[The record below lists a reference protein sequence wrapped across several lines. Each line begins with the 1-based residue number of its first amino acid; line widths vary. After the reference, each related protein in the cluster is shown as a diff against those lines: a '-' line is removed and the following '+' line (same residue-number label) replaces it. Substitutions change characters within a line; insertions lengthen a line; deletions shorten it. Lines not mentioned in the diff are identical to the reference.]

1 MKHLLTLILATCLI
15 ATAHGQTNAKVA
27 EMENRRSKLEQAI
40 SESEQL
46 LSTTQKD
53 VDGQLQALSAL
64 TAQIKK
70 QQQLVSQ
77 LDADIRATDREIKSI
92 EEQLVALQ
100 AELERR
106 KEHYAHA
113 LRLMT
118 SKNTFENRLMFL
130 LSAESFN
137 QMVRRMRY
145 LREYSTFQQK
155 QGEELMAKQE
165 ELNTK
170 RVELENTRKA
180 KQALLAKRVEEKK
193 ALDSRK
199 AEQQKLV
206 GSLKKK
212 QKEIRNRI
220 AAQQKERNKLNEE
233 INRIIEAE
241 IAARNAEQQKGDG
254 KSDDASTA
262 TGTKP
267 SGKAMP
273 EYRQNAADRKLSGSF
288 ESNKGR
294 LPVPVTGPYLVTSH
308 YGVNYVEGLKNVKYN
323 NNGIDIRGQ
332 QNCQARAV
340 FDGTVSFIFE
350 HPQIQGSYIVMVRHG
365 QYISA
370 YFNLA
375 SLKVKKGD
383 KVKINEQLGLIRPD
397 ASGNYTMQFQLR
409 KDTQSLNPEQWIGF

>member
-1 MKHLLTLILATCLI
+1 MSRFLTLLVFSFLFAV
-15 ATAHGQTNAKVA
+15 AYGQTNAKVE
-27 EMENRRSKLEQAI
+27 EMESQRSKLEQEI
-40 SESEQL
+40 SESKRL
-46 LSTTQKD
+46 LTTAEKNTES
-53 VDGQLQALSAL
+53 QLQALSAL

-70 QQQLVSQ
+70 QQQLVNR

-92 EEQLVALQ
+92 GEQIIALQ

-106 KEHYAHA
+106 REHYARA
-113 LRLMT
+113 LRLMI

-165 ELNTK
+165 ELNNK
-170 RVELENTRKA
+170 RAELEHTRKA

-193 ALDSRK
+193 ELDLRK

-212 QKEIRNRI
+212 QKEIRDRI
-220 AAQQKERNKLNEE
+220 ARQQQERNRLNEE

-241 IAARNAEQQKGDG
+241 IAARNAEQQKTGNEP
-254 KSDDASTA
+254 AA
-262 TGTKP
+262 TEKP
-267 SGKAMP
+267 SGTP
-273 EYRQNAADRKLSGSF
+273 IPTYRQNAADKKLSGSF

-294 LPVPVTGPYLVTSH
+294 LPVPITGPYLVTSH

-323 NNGIDIRGQ
+323 NNGVDIRGQ

-370 YFNLA
+370 YFNLT

-383 KVKINEQLGLIRPD
+383 KVKINESLGLIRPD
-397 ASGNYTMQFQLR
+397 GSGNYTMQFQLR
-409 KDTQSLNPEQWIGF
+409 KDTQSLNPEQWVAL

>member
-1 MKHLLTLILATCLI
+1 MKHLLTLLI
-15 ATAHGQTNAKVA
+15 ASCLVATTYGQTNPKVA
-27 EMENRRSKLEQAI
+27 EMESQRKQLELQI
-40 SESEQL
+40 SQSEQL

-53 VDGQLQALSAL
+53 VDGQLAALAGL

-70 QQQLVSQ
+70 QQQLVNR

-92 EEQLVALQ
+92 EEQLVTLQ
-100 AELERR
+100 TELERR
-106 KEHYAHA
+106 REHYANA

-118 SKNTFENRLMFL
+118 TKNTFENRLMFL
-130 LSAESFN
+130 LTADSFN
-137 QMVRRMRY
+137 QMMRRLRY

-165 ELNTK
+165 ELNAK
-170 RVELENTRKA
+170 RAELENTRKA
-180 KQALLAKRVEEKK
+180 KQELLAKRIEEKK
-193 ALDSRK
+193 ELDRRK
-199 AEQQKLV
+199 TEQQKLV

-212 QKEIRNRI
+212 QKDIRERI
-220 AAQQKERNKLNEE
+220 ARQQKERNRLNEE

-241 IAARNAEQQKGDG
+241 IAAHNAEQQKADEKGASEG
-254 KSDDASTA
+254 KA
-262 TGTKP
+262 
-267 SGKAMP
+267 SGKTVP
-273 EYRQNAADRKLSGSF
+273 EYRQNAADKKLTGSF

-294 LPVPVTGPYLVTSH
+294 LPIPITGPYLMTSH

-332 QNCQARAV
+332 QGCQARAV

-350 HPQIQGSYIVMVRHG
+350 HPQVQGSYIVMVRHG

-370 YFNLA
+370 YFNLG
-375 SLKVKKGD
+375 SLNVKKGD
-383 KVKINEQLGLIRPD
+383 KVKINETLGPIRAD
-397 ASGNYTMQFQLR
+397 GSGNYTMQFQLR

>member
-1 MKHLLTLILATCLI
+1 MKHIFCLILASFFI
-15 ATAHGQTNAKVA
+15 IFSYGQTNPKVK
-27 EMENRRSKLEQAI
+27 EMESERSKLEQEI
-40 SESEQL
+40 NESQQL

-70 QQQLVSQ
+70 QQQLVNR

-92 EEQLVALQ
+92 EQQLVTLQ
-100 AELERR
+100 TELDRR
-106 KEHYAHA
+106 REHYAHA

-118 SKNTFENRLMFL
+118 TKNTFENRLMFL

-145 LREYSTFQQK
+145 LREYSAFQQK

-165 ELNTK
+165 ELNNK
-170 RVELENTRKA
+170 RAELEDTRKA
-180 KQALLAKRVEEKK
+180 KQKLLAKRVEEKK
-193 ALDSRK
+193 ELDFRK

-212 QKEIRNRI
+212 QKEIRDRI
-220 AAQQKERNKLNEE
+220 ARQQKERNRLNEE

-241 IAARNAEQQKGDG
+241 IAARNAEQQKSDAKTADDKQDG
-254 KSDDASTA
+254 KTVPA
-262 TGTKP
+262 
-267 SGKAMP
+267 
-273 EYRQNAADRKLSGSF
+273 YRQNAADKKLTGSF
-288 ESNKGR
+288 ENNKGR
-294 LPVPVTGPYLVTSH
+294 LPVPITGPYLVTSH

-323 NNGIDIRGQ
+323 NNGVDVRGQ
-332 QNCQARAV
+332 QNCQARAI

-370 YFNLA
+370 YFNLT

-383 KVKINEQLGLIRPD
+383 KVKINQPLGLIRPD

-409 KDTQSLNPEQWIGF
+409 KDTQSLNPELWVAF

>member
-1 MKHLLTLILATCLI
+1 MKHLLTLLI
-15 ATAHGQTNAKVA
+15 ASCLVATTYGQTNPKVA
-27 EMENRRSKLEQAI
+27 EMESQRKQLELQI
-40 SESEQL
+40 SQSEQL

-53 VDGQLQALSAL
+53 VDGQLAALAGL

-70 QQQLVSQ
+70 QQQLVNR

-92 EEQLVALQ
+92 EEQLVTLQ
-100 AELERR
+100 TELERR
-106 KEHYAHA
+106 REHYANA

-118 SKNTFENRLMFL
+118 TKNTFENRLMFL
-130 LSAESFN
+130 LTADSFN
-137 QMVRRMRY
+137 QMMRRLRY

-165 ELNTK
+165 ELNAK
-170 RVELENTRKA
+170 RAELENTRKA
-180 KQALLAKRVEEKK
+180 KQELLAKRIEEKK
-193 ALDSRK
+193 ELDRRK
-199 AEQQKLV
+199 TEQQKLV

-212 QKEIRNRI
+212 QKDIRERI
-220 AAQQKERNKLNEE
+220 ARQQKERNRLNEE

-241 IAARNAEQQKGDG
+241 IAAHNAEQQKADEKAGSDG
-254 KSDDASTA
+254 KA
-262 TGTKP
+262 
-267 SGKAMP
+267 SGKTVP
-273 EYRQNAADRKLSGSF
+273 EYRQNAADKKLTGSF

-294 LPVPVTGPYLVTSH
+294 LPIPITGPYLMTSH

-332 QNCQARAV
+332 QGCQARAV

-350 HPQIQGSYIVMVRHG
+350 HPQVQGSYIVMVRHG

-370 YFNLA
+370 YFNLG
-375 SLKVKKGD
+375 SLNVKKGD
-383 KVKINEQLGLIRPD
+383 KVKINETLGPIRAD
-397 ASGNYTMQFQLR
+397 GSGNYTMQFQLR

>member
-1 MKHLLTLILATCLI
+1 MKHVLCLILISFLVT
-15 ATAHGQTNAKVA
+15 TAYGQTNSKVA
-27 EMENRRSKLEQAI
+27 EMESQRSKLEQEI
-40 SESEQL
+40 SESKLL
-46 LSTTQKD
+46 LSTAEKD
-53 VDGQLQALSAL
+53 TESQLAALSAL

-70 QQQLVSQ
+70 QEQLVNR

-92 EEQLVALQ
+92 EEQLITLQ
-100 AELERR
+100 TELDRR
-106 KEHYAHA
+106 REHYANA

-118 SKNTFENRLMFL
+118 TKNTFENRLMFL

-137 QMVRRMRY
+137 QMARRVRY

-165 ELNTK
+165 ELGNK
-170 RVELENTRKA
+170 RAELEHTRKA
-180 KQALLAKRVEEKK
+180 KQNLLTKRVEEKK
-193 ALDSRK
+193 ELNRRK
-199 AEQQKLV
+199 TEQQQLV

-212 QKEIRNRI
+212 QREIRDRI
-220 AAQQKERNKLNEE
+220 ARQQDERNRLNEE

-241 IAARNAEQQKGDG
+241 IAARNAEQQK
-254 KSDDASTA
+254 AEEENTE
-262 TGTKP
+262 TNKP
-267 SGKAMP
+267 SGTAMP
-273 EYRQNAADRKLSGSF
+273 VYRQNAADKKLSGSF

-294 LPVPVTGPYLVTSH
+294 LPVPITGPYLVTSH

-323 NNGIDIRGQ
+323 NNGVDIRGQ

-370 YFNLA
+370 YFNIA

-383 KVKINEQLGLIRPD
+383 KVKINQPMGLIRPD

-409 KDTQSLNPEQWIGF
+409 KDTQSLNPEQWVAL

>member
-1 MKHLLTLILATCLI
+1 MNRLFCLI
-15 ATAHGQTNAKVA
+15 VTSCLITTAYGQTNPKVA
-27 EMENRRSKLEQAI
+27 EMESQRSKLEQAI

-46 LSTTQKD
+46 LSSTQKT
-53 VDGQLQALSAL
+53 VDGQLEALAAL

-70 QQQLVSQ
+70 QQQLVNR
-77 LDADIRATDREIKSI
+77 LDADIQTTNREIKSI
-92 EEQLVALQ
+92 EEQLVTLQ
-100 AELERR
+100 TELERR
-106 KEHYAHA
+106 RDHYAHA

-145 LREYSTFQQK
+145 LREYSGFQQK
-155 QGEELMAKQE
+155 QGEELIAKQK
-165 ELNTK
+165 ELNLK
-170 RVELENTRKA
+170 RAELEHIRKA
-180 KQALLAKRVEEKK
+180 KQALLAKRIEEKK
-193 ALDSRK
+193 ELDSRK
-199 AEQQKLV
+199 AEQQKLI
-206 GSLKKK
+206 GNLKKK
-212 QKEIRNRI
+212 QKEIRTRI
-220 AAQQKERNKLNEE
+220 ARQQQERNKLNEE

-241 IAARNAEQQKGDG
+241 IAARNAEQQKADG
-254 KSDDASTA
+254 K
-262 TGTKP
+262 TGNTPANRKS

-273 EYRQNAADRKLSGSF
+273 AYRQNTADKKLTGSF
-288 ESNKGR
+288 ENNKGR
-294 LPVPVTGPYLVTSH
+294 LPVPITGPYLMTSH

-350 HPQIQGSYIVMVRHG
+350 HPQIQGSYIVMIRHG

-370 YFNLA
+370 YFNLG

-383 KVKINEQLGLIRPD
+383 KVKINQPLGLIRPD

-409 KDTQSLNPEQWIGF
+409 KDTQSLNPEQWIAL

>member
-1 MKHLLTLILATCLI
+1 MRKLLCLILASFFI
-15 ATAHGQTNAKVA
+15 NFAYGQTNPKVK
-27 EMENRRSKLEQAI
+27 EMESQRNKLEQEI

-70 QQQLVSQ
+70 QQQFVNR

-92 EEQLVALQ
+92 EEQLVTLK

-106 KEHYAHA
+106 REHYAHA

-145 LREYSTFQQK
+145 LREYSGFQQK

-165 ELNTK
+165 ELNNK
-170 RVELENTRKA
+170 RAELEHTRKT
-180 KQALLAKRVEEKK
+180 KQALLAKRLEEKK
-193 ALDSRK
+193 ELDRRK
-199 AEQQKLV
+199 TEQQKLV
-206 GSLKKK
+206 GSLKKR
-212 QKEIRNRI
+212 QQEIRNRI
-220 AAQQKERNKLNEE
+220 AKQQQERKHLNEE

-241 IAARNAEQQKGDG
+241 IAAHNAEQQKVE
-254 KSDDASTA
+254 
-262 TGTKP
+262 TKTEEP
-267 SGKAMP
+267 KQKGSSMP
-273 EYRQNAADRKLSGSF
+273 VYRQNATDKKLTGSF

-294 LPVPVTGPYLVTSH
+294 LPVPITGPYLVTSH

-323 NNGIDIRGQ
+323 NGGIDIRGQ
-332 QNCQARAV
+332 QNCQARAI

-350 HPQIQGSYIVMVRHG
+350 HPQIQGSYIVMIRHG

-370 YFNLA
+370 YFNLT

-383 KVKINEQLGLIRPD
+383 KVKTNSPLGLIRPD

-409 KDTQSLNPEQWIGF
+409 KDTQSLNPEQWVAL

>member
-1 MKHLLTLILATCLI
+1 MKQLLCFILTSCLI
-15 ATAHGQTNAKVA
+15 ATAYGQTNSKVA
-27 EMENRRSKLEQAI
+27 EMENQRNKLEQEI
-40 SESEQL
+40 SASEQL

-53 VDGQLQALSAL
+53 VDGQLEALSAL

-70 QQQLVSQ
+70 QQKLVNQ

-92 EEQLVALQ
+92 EEQLVTLQ

-165 ELNTK
+165 ELNNK
-170 RVELENTRKA
+170 RAELENTRKA

-193 ALDSRK
+193 ALDLRK

-241 IAARNAEQQKGDG
+241 IAARNAEQQKGD
-254 KSDDASTA
+254 DTATA

-294 LPVPVTGPYLVTSH
+294 LPVPITGPYLVTSH

-350 HPQIQGSYIVMVRHG
+350 HPQVQGSYIVMVRHG

-383 KVKINEQLGLIRPD
+383 KVKINESLGLIRPD

>member
-1 MKHLLTLILATCLI
+1 MKHIFCLILVSCFITFAY
-15 ATAHGQTNAKVA
+15 GQTNSKVK
-27 EMENRRSKLEQAI
+27 EMESQRSKLEQEI
-40 SESEQL
+40 NESQQL

-70 QQQLVSQ
+70 QQQLVNR

-92 EEQLVALQ
+92 EQQLVTLQ
-100 AELERR
+100 TELDRR
-106 KEHYAHA
+106 REHYAHA

-118 SKNTFENRLMFL
+118 TKNTFENRLMFL

-165 ELNTK
+165 ELNNK
-170 RVELENTRKA
+170 RAELEDTRKA
-180 KQALLAKRVEEKK
+180 KQKLLAKRVEEKK
-193 ALDSRK
+193 ELDLRK

-212 QKEIRNRI
+212 QKDIRDRIARQQQERNR
-220 AAQQKERNKLNEE
+220 LNEE

-241 IAARNAEQQKGDG
+241 IAARAAEQQKDDSKTSDPDSKQDG
-254 KSDDASTA
+254 KAV
-262 TGTKP
+262 P
-267 SGKAMP
+267 V
-273 EYRQNAADRKLSGSF
+273 YRQNAADKKLTGSF
-288 ESNKGR
+288 ESNKSK
-294 LPVPVTGPYLVTSH
+294 LPVPITGPYLVTSH

-323 NNGIDIRGQ
+323 NNGVDIRGQ

-350 HPQIQGSYIVMVRHG
+350 HPQVQGSYIVMVRHG

-370 YFNLA
+370 YFNLT

-383 KVKINEQLGLIRPD
+383 KVKINQPLGFIRPD

-409 KDTQSLNPEQWIGF
+409 KDTQSLNPELWVAF

>member
-1 MKHLLTLILATCLI
+1 MKQLLCLILASCFITF
-15 ATAHGQTNAKVA
+15 AYGQTNSKVK
-27 EMENRRSKLEQAI
+27 EMESQRNKLEQEI

-70 QQQLVSQ
+70 QQQFVNR

-92 EEQLVALQ
+92 EEQLVTLK

-106 KEHYAHA
+106 REHYAQA
-113 LRLMT
+113 LRMMT
-118 SKNTFENRLMFL
+118 AKNTFENRLMFL

-145 LREYSTFQQK
+145 LREYSEFQQK

-165 ELNTK
+165 ELNNK
-170 RVELENTRKA
+170 RAELEHTRKT
-180 KQALLAKRVEEKK
+180 KQALLAKRIEEKK
-193 ALDSRK
+193 ELDRRK
-199 AEQQKLV
+199 GEQQKLV
-206 GSLKKK
+206 GSLKKR
-212 QKEIRNRI
+212 QQEIRNRI
-220 AAQQKERNKLNEE
+220 AAQQQERNRLNEE

-241 IAARNAEQQKGDG
+241 IAARNAEKQKAES
-254 KSDDASTA
+254 KAEEAKQNSS
-262 TGTKP
+262 
-267 SGKAMP
+267 AMP
-273 EYRQNAADRKLSGSF
+273 AYRQNAADKKLTGSF
-288 ESNKGR
+288 EGNKGR
-294 LPVPVTGPYLVTSH
+294 LPVPITGPYLVTSH

-323 NNGIDIRGQ
+323 NSGVDIRGQ
-332 QNCQARAV
+332 QNCQARAI

-350 HPQIQGSYIVMVRHG
+350 HPQIQGSYIVMIRHG

-370 YFNLA
+370 YFNLT

-383 KVKINEQLGLIRPD
+383 KVKTNSTLGLIRPD

-409 KDTQSLNPEQWIGF
+409 KDTQSLNPEQWVAF

>member
-1 MKHLLTLILATCLI
+1 MNRIISIIALSFLVI
-15 ATAHGQTNAKVA
+15 ATYGQTNPKVA
-27 EMENRRSKLEQAI
+27 EMESQRKKLEQQI
-40 SESEQL
+40 SQSEQL
-46 LSTTQKD
+46 LTTAKKD
-53 VDGQLQALSAL
+53 TESQLATLSAL

-70 QQQLVSQ
+70 QQQLVNR

-106 KEHYAHA
+106 REHYAHA

-118 SKNTFENRLMFL
+118 TKNSFENRLMFL
-130 LSAESFN
+130 LTADSFN
-137 QMVRRMRY
+137 QMMRRLRY

-170 RVELENTRKA
+170 RAELENTRKA
-180 KQALLAKRVEEKK
+180 KQALLAQRVKEKK
-193 ALDSRK
+193 ELDIRK

-206 GSLKKK
+206 GNLKKK
-212 QKEIRNRI
+212 QKEIRERI
-220 AAQQKERNKLNEE
+220 ARQQKERNRINDE

-241 IAARNAEQQKGDG
+241 IAAHNAEQKKADEKAGSEG
-254 KSDDASTA
+254 KAS
-262 TGTKP
+262 GT
-267 SGKAMP
+267 AMP
-273 EYRQNAADRKLSGSF
+273 EYRQNAADKKLTGSF

-294 LPVPVTGPYLVTSH
+294 LPIPITGPYLMTSH

-332 QNCQARAV
+332 QGCQARAV

-350 HPQIQGSYIVMVRHG
+350 HPQVQGSYIVMVRHG

-370 YFNLA
+370 YFNLG
-375 SLKVKKGD
+375 SLNVKKGD
-383 KVKINEQLGLIRPD
+383 KVKINDTLGPIRAD
-397 ASGNYTMQFQLR
+397 GSGNYTMQFQLR

>member
-1 MKHLLTLILATCLI
+1 MKQLFCFILASCLI
-15 ATAHGQTNAKVA
+15 ATAYGQTNPKVK
-27 EMENRRSKLEQAI
+27 EMESQRNRLEQAI

-46 LSTTQKD
+46 LTAAKKD
-53 VDGQLQALSAL
+53 TESQLAALSAL
-64 TAQIKK
+64 SAQIKK
-70 QQQLVSQ
+70 QQQLVNR

-92 EEQLVALQ
+92 EEQLVTLQ
-100 AELERR
+100 AELDRR
-106 KEHYAHA
+106 RDHYAHA

-145 LREYSTFQQK
+145 LREYSTFQQE
-155 QGEELMAKQE
+155 QGEELMDKQE

-170 RVELENTRKA
+170 RAELENTRKA

-193 ALDSRK
+193 TLDRRK

-212 QKEIRNRI
+212 QNEIRNRI

-241 IAARNAEQQKGDG
+241 IVARNAEQKKDEEPSG
-254 KSDDASTA
+254 S
-262 TGTKP
+262 TKP
-267 SGKAMP
+267 SGTTMP
-273 EYRQNAADRKLSGSF
+273 VYRQNAADKKLSGSF

-294 LPVPVTGPYLVTSH
+294 LPVPITGPYLVTSH

-350 HPQIQGSYIVMVRHG
+350 HPQVQGSYIVMIRHG

-370 YFNLA
+370 YFNLT

-383 KVKINEQLGLIRPD
+383 KVKINAPLGLIRPD
-397 ASGNYTMQFQLR
+397 ASDNYTMQFQLR
-409 KDTQSLNPEQWIGF
+409 KDTQSLNPEQWVAL

>member
-1 MKHLLTLILATCLI
+1 MKRLLYLVLVSCFVSFSY
-15 ATAHGQTNAKVA
+15 GQTNSKVK
-27 EMENRRSKLEQAI
+27 EMESQRSKLEQEI
-40 SESEQL
+40 SESERL

-70 QQQLVSQ
+70 QQKLVDRI
-77 LDADIRATDREIKSI
+77 DADIRATDREIKSI
-92 EEQLVALQ
+92 GEQLIALQ

-106 KEHYAHA
+106 REHYAHA
-113 LRLMT
+113 LRLMAK
-118 SKNTFENRLMFL
+118 KNTFENRLMFL
-130 LSAESFN
+130 LSADSFN

-145 LREYSTFQQK
+145 LQEYSTFQQK
-155 QGEELMAKQE
+155 QGEELMVKQQ
-165 ELNTK
+165 ELADK

-193 ALDSRK
+193 ELDIRK

-206 GSLKKK
+206 GSLKKR
-212 QKEIRNRI
+212 QKEIRDRI
-220 AAQQKERNKLNEE
+220 ARQQKERNRLNEE

-241 IAARNAEQQKGDG
+241 IAARNAEQQKDD
-254 KSDDASTA
+254 SDTQQ
-262 TGTKP
+262 
-267 SGKAMP
+267 SGNAMP
-273 EYRQNAADRKLSGSF
+273 TYRQNAADKQLTGSF
-288 ESNKGR
+288 ENNKGK
-294 LPVPVTGPYLVTSH
+294 LPVPITGPYLVTSH

-323 NNGIDIRGQ
+323 NNGVDIRGQ

-370 YFNLA
+370 YFNLVA
-375 SLKVKKGD
+375 LKVKKGD
-383 KVKINEQLGLIRPD
+383 KVKINQPLGLIRPD

-409 KDTQSLNPEQWIGF
+409 KDTQSLNPEQWIAL

>member
-1 MKHLLTLILATCLI
+1 MKRLLCLFLTSCLI
-15 ATAHGQTNAKVA
+15 TLTFGQTNPKVT
-27 EMENRRSKLEQAI
+27 EMESQRSRLEQEI
-40 SESEQL
+40 SESEKL

-70 QQQLVSQ
+70 QQQLVNRI
-77 LDADIRATDREIKSI
+77 DADIRSTDREIKSI
-92 EEQLVALQ
+92 REQLVTLQ
-100 AELERR
+100 TELERR
-106 KEHYAHA
+106 REHYAHA

-118 SKNTFENRLMFL
+118 TKNTFENRLMFL
-130 LSAESFN
+130 LSADSFN

-165 ELNTK
+165 ELNNK
-170 RVELENTRKA
+170 RAELEHTRKA
-180 KQALLAKRVEEKK
+180 KQALLTQRMEEKK
-193 ALDSRK
+193 ELDLRK

-206 GSLKKK
+206 GSLKKR
-212 QKEIRNRI
+212 QKEIRERI
-220 AAQQKERNKLNEE
+220 ARQQKERNRLNEE

-241 IAARNAEQQKGDG
+241 IAARNAEQQK
-254 KSDDASTA
+254 AEE
-262 TGTKP
+262 
-267 SGKAMP
+267 KADETPGSSQSSMP
-273 EYRQNAADRKLSGSF
+273 VYRQNTADKKLTGSF

-294 LPVPVTGPYLVTSH
+294 LPVPITGPYLVTSH

-323 NNGIDIRGQ
+323 NNGVDIRGQ
-332 QNCQARAV
+332 QNCQARTI

-370 YFNLA
+370 YFNLT

-383 KVKINEQLGLIRPD
+383 KVKINQPLGLVRSD

-409 KDTQSLNPEQWIGF
+409 KDTQSLNPEQWVAF

>member
-1 MKHLLTLILATCLI
+1 MKHLLALLI
-15 ATAHGQTNAKVA
+15 ASCLVATTYGQTNPKVV
-27 EMENRRSKLEQAI
+27 EMESQRKKLEQQI
-40 SESEQL
+40 SQSEQL

-53 VDGQLQALSAL
+53 VDGQLAALSAL

-70 QQQLVSQ
+70 QQQLVNR

-92 EEQLVALQ
+92 GEQLVALQ

-106 KEHYAHA
+106 REHYANA

-118 SKNTFENRLMFL
+118 TKNTFENRLMFL
-130 LSAESFN
+130 LTADSFN
-137 QMVRRMRY
+137 QMMRRLRY

-165 ELNTK
+165 ELNIK
-170 RVELENTRKA
+170 RAELEHTRKA
-180 KQALLAKRVEEKK
+180 KQELLAKRIEEKK
-193 ALDSRK
+193 ELDRSK

-206 GSLKKK
+206 GNLKKK
-212 QKEIRNRI
+212 QKEIRERI
-220 AAQQKERNKLNEE
+220 ARQQKERNRLNEE

-241 IAARNAEQQKGDG
+241 IAAHNAEQKKADEKGTSDG
-254 KSDDASTA
+254 
-262 TGTKP
+262 KP

-273 EYRQNAADRKLSGSF
+273 EYHQNTADKKLTGSF

-294 LPVPVTGPYLVTSH
+294 LPIPITGPYLMTSH

-332 QNCQARAV
+332 QGCQARAV

-350 HPQIQGSYIVMVRHG
+350 HPQVQGSYIVMVRHG

-370 YFNLA
+370 YFNLG

-383 KVKINEQLGLIRPD
+383 KVKINETLGPIRAD
-397 ASGNYTMQFQLR
+397 GSGNYTMQFQLR

>member
-1 MKHLLTLILATCLI
+1 MNRLLCLILTSCLI
-15 ATAHGQTNAKVA
+15 TLAYGQTNPKVA
-27 EMENRRSKLEQAI
+27 EMENQRSKLEQEI
-40 SESEQL
+40 SESEKL

-70 QQQLVSQ
+70 QQQLVNR
-77 LDADIRATDREIKSI
+77 LDADIRATEREIKSV
-92 EEQLVALQ
+92 EEQLVTLQ
-100 AELERR
+100 TELDRCR
-106 KEHYAHA
+106 DHYAHA

-118 SKNTFENRLMFL
+118 AKNTFENRLMFL
-130 LSAESFN
+130 LSADSFN
-137 QMVRRMRY
+137 QMVRRLRY

-155 QGEELMAKQE
+155 QGEELMAKQQ
-165 ELNTK
+165 ELNNK
-170 RVELENTRKA
+170 RAELEHTRKA
-180 KQALLAKRVEEKK
+180 KQALLAKRVQEKK
-193 ALDSRK
+193 ELDLRK

-212 QKEIRNRI
+212 QKEIRDRI
-220 AAQQKERNKLNEE
+220 ARQQKERNRLNEE

-241 IAARNAEQQKGDG
+241 IAARNAEQQKTEG
-254 KSDDASTA
+254 AA
-262 TGTKP
+262 AP
-267 SGKAMP
+267 SGKSGGTAMP
-273 EYRQNAADRKLSGSF
+273 AYRQNAADKKLTGSF
-288 ESNKGR
+288 ENNKGR
-294 LPVPVTGPYLVTSH
+294 LPVPITGPYLVTSH

-323 NNGIDIRGQ
+323 NNGVDIRGQ
-332 QNCQARAV
+332 QNCQARAI
-340 FDGTVSFIFE
+340 FDGTVSYIFE

-383 KVKINEQLGLIRPD
+383 KVKTNQPLGLVRSD

-409 KDTQSLNPEQWIGF
+409 KDTQSLNPEQWVAL

>member
-1 MKHLLTLILATCLI
+1 MPRLLTLIALSFLF
-15 ATAHGQTNAKVA
+15 TASYGQTNSKVA
-27 EMENRRSKLEQAI
+27 EMESQRSKLEQAI

-64 TAQIKK
+64 TAQFKK
-70 QQQLVSQ
+70 QQQLVNR

-92 EEQLVALQ
+92 EEQLVTLQ
-100 AELERR
+100 AELDRR
-106 KEHYAHA
+106 REHYAHA

-137 QMVRRMRY
+137 QMVRRIRY
-145 LREYSTFQQK
+145 LREYSSFQQE
-155 QGEELMAKQE
+155 QGKELIAKQE
-165 ELNTK
+165 ELANK
-170 RVELENTRKA
+170 RAELENTRKA
-180 KQALLAKRVEEKK
+180 KQALLAKRVEEKR
-193 ALDSRK
+193 ALDRRK

-212 QKEIRNRI
+212 QREIRDRI
-220 AAQQKERNKLNEE
+220 ARQQKERNRLNEE

-241 IAARNAEQQKGDG
+241 IAARNTEQQK
-254 KSDDASTA
+254 SDDKSSE
-262 TGTKP
+262 GTTNKE
-267 SGKAMP
+267 SKAMP
-273 EYRQNAADRKLSGSF
+273 AYRQNAADKKLTGSF

-294 LPVPVTGPYLVTSH
+294 LPVPITGPYLVTSH

-370 YFNLA
+370 YFNLTA
-375 SLKVKKGD
+375 LKVKKGD
-383 KVKINEQLGLIRPD
+383 KVKLNEPLGLIRPD
-397 ASGNYTMQFQLR
+397 VSGNYTMPFQLR
-409 KDTQSLNPEQWIGF
+409 KDTQSLNPEQWLAL

>member
-1 MKHLLTLILATCLI
+1 MKHILCLLFISCLI
-15 ATAHGQTNAKVA
+15 TSAYGQTNAKVK
-27 EMENRRSKLEQAI
+27 EMESQRSKLEQAI

-53 VDGQLQALSAL
+53 VTGQLEALSAL

-70 QQQLVSQ
+70 QQALVNR
-77 LDADIRATDREIKSI
+77 LDADIRATDREIRSI
-92 EEQLVALQ
+92 EEQLVTLQ

-106 KEHYAHA
+106 RDHYAHA

-118 SKNTFENRLMFL
+118 AKNSFENRLMFL

-145 LREYSTFQQK
+145 LREYSGFQQK

-165 ELNTK
+165 ELNNK
-170 RVELENTRKA
+170 RAELEHTRKA
-180 KQALLAKRVEEKK
+180 KQKLLAKRVEEKK
-193 ALDSRK
+193 ALDQRK

-206 GSLKKK
+206 ASLKKK
-212 QKEIRNRI
+212 QKEIRERI
-220 AAQQKERNKLNEE
+220 AAQQRERNRLNEE

-241 IAARNAEQQKGDG
+241 IAARNAEQQKAEE
-254 KSDDASTA
+254 AS
-262 TGTKP
+262 GSTKP
-267 SGKAMP
+267 SGTTMP
-273 EYRQNAADRKLSGSF
+273 EYRQNAADKKLSGSF

-294 LPVPVTGPYLVTSH
+294 LPVPITGPYLVTSH

-370 YFNLA
+370 YFNLS

-383 KVKINEQLGLIRPD
+383 KVKINDQLGLIRPD

-409 KDTQSLNPEQWIGF
+409 KDTQSLNPEQWVAL